1 MATRISAEDLCSL
14 TPTTQLNM
22 RPRVRPETICYLLAG
37 TPKHASNFLRLKYC
51 NDYSQVTRVADELVR
66 MARKFDKEIA
76 DEDMYRLAVIAI
88 DESLSDSMCGTCNG
102 KSWVSTGMKR
112 IICFKCRGTGRRSR
126 GSKELADQLGVE
138 LKYYIKYYKYLVERY
153 MLGVLSNYEGQFHNA
168 IKERL

>member
-66 MARKFDKEIA
+66 MARKFDEDIA

-112 IICFKCRGTGRRSR
+112 IVCFKCRGTGRRSR
-126 GSKELADQLGVE
+126 GSKEQEQHPQEE
-138 LKYYIKYYKYLVERY
+138 LPLCLHRV
-153 MLGVLSNYEGQFHNA
+153 
-168 IKERL
+168 RLLCTKFITTLDR